1 MKIKTALILC
11 AGFGKRLNPITLK
24 IPKPLIK
31 VKNLELLEHNINLI
45 VSLGIK
51 EIKINT
57 YYLKDEIKNFVQ
69 KHSQKK
75 KIQII
80 EDGDSILDTGGG
92 ILNLIKSSQS
102 NDFLIFNPDT
112 LWDLN
117 YKETINDMIDYYFKN
132 KIKNLLMV
140 VNKSNSFDKRF
151 KGDFKLNNNKL
162 SKDTESNYIYTGC
175 QIINRE
181 LFNSFNEEIFS
192 ISKIWNKQTNKN
204 ELYGYEYKGSF
215 IHLTDIEIYKK
226 LIKDQ

>member
-112 LWDLN
+112 IWDLN
-117 YKETINDMIDYYFKN
+117 YKETINYMVDYYFKN

>member
-57 YYLKDEIKNFVQ
+57 YYLKDEIKNFVK

-117 YKETINDMIDYYFKN
+117 YKETINYMVDYYFKN

>member
-1 MKIKTALILC
+1 MGSIRGA
-11 AGFGKRLNPITLK
+11 
-24 IPKPLIK
+24 
-31 VKNLELLEHNINLI
+31 
-45 VSLGIK
+45 
-51 EIKINT
+51 
-57 YYLKDEIKNFVQ
+57 
-69 KHSQKK
+69 KK

-117 YKETINDMIDYYFKN
+117 YKETINYMVDYYFKN

>member
-31 VKNLELLEHNINLI
+31 VKNLELLEYNINLI

-117 YKETINDMIDYYFKN
+117 YKETINYMVDYYFKN

>member
-31 VKNLELLEHNINLI
+31 VKNLELLEYNINLI

-162 SKDTESNYIYTGC
+162 SKDTECNYIYTGC